1 MDFWQDARYAVRRL
15 IDARWFTLA
24 AVAALAVGIGANATG
39 FTIVNAVLLRGLP
52 FEDPEQIVA
61 VWSDLEG
68 GGETGLSYPEID
80 DYRERSRALTEL
92 VGMQGSDIN
101 VSDEGRPPE
110 RIPGAYVSEGFFQ
123 MLRQEPLLGRAFTP
137 ADDEPGAEPVVVLGY
152 SVWQNRYNGD
162 RSVLGQTVRV
172 NSLLATIVGV
182 MPEGMR
188 FANNT
193 DLWIPKDNLP
203 PESQVEDRG
212 IRGRTVI
219 GRLAPDVTMEQAR
232 EDLRAV
238 GRGLAEEYPE
248 TNAQVVPNIQ
258 DFSTRN
264 NGGEITTVFSML
276 MGAVVFVLLIACANV
291 ANLMLAKSA
300 DRAREIAVRVSLGAT
315 RGRIVRQL
323 LVESLIIA
331 LLAGVVGLA
340 LGVGGVR
347 WFDGVTQDP
356 TIGKPYWMTFSLDP
370 IVFVYVAVVCLGT
383 AILFGLA
390 PALQVS
396 KTDVNDVLKEGTRGG
411 SGGVRSRRL
420 ASAFVIGQ
428 VVLTLVLL
436 SGAAFFT
443 RSFASLYAQDA
454 GFETEGLLTMQIYLP
469 LTKYPQAPEQLE
481 VLTDL
486 TDRLQGVAGA
496 EAIAITSSLPI
507 VGGGQ
512 VGVELDGRAAEPEE
526 TPPRST
532 VVTVSEDY
540 FEALG
545 LPILQG
551 RGFNRADGEPGSETV
566 IVNQRFIEVHLE
578 GGDALGRT
586 VRLGADPQSDPADG
600 WMTIVGV
607 VPDIRQGSSEEVEIY
622 PGAYRPLRGN
632 PGRAVSLLVRALG
645 DPAAV
650 TSEVRQVM
658 RAVEPD
664 VPVFNVSTMDDVLAE
679 ARWQFRVFGL
689 MFSVFAVAALLL
701 SSVGLYSITAHS
713 VVQRTREFG
722 IRIALGAE
730 AREIS
735 RLALRRV
742 LIQLAIGVP
751 IGAAGAYGVG
761 NLLQGLLVES
771 ASGDLLTLGGIILLL
786 VGVAVTACTI
796 PARRASSVDPVTAL
810 RVE

>member
-1 MDFWQDARYAVRRL
+1 MDLWQDARYAVRRL
-15 IDARWFTLA
+15 LEARWFTLA
-24 AVAALAVGIGANATG
+24 AVAALAVGIGANAAG

-52 FEDPEQIVA
+52 FEDPDQIVA
-61 VWSDLEG
+61 VWTDLEG
-68 GGETGLSYPEID
+68 GGQSGLSYPEID
-80 DYRERSRALTEL
+80 DYRERSRAFTDLI
-92 VGMQGSDIN
+92 GMTGSDMNI
-101 VSDEGRPPE
+101 SDEGRPPE
-110 RIPGAYVSEGFFQ
+110 RIPGAYVSAGFFQ
-123 MLRQEPLLGRAFTP
+123 MLRQEPILGRAFTE

-152 SVWQNRYNGD
+152 SVWQNRYSGD
-162 RSVLGQTVRV
+162 RNLLGQTVRV

-193 DLWIPKDNLP
+193 DLWLPKDNLP

-219 GRLAPDVTMEQAR
+219 GRLASGVTLEQAR
-232 EDLRAV
+232 EDLRAI
-238 GRGLAEEYPE
+238 GRSLAEEYPE
-248 TNAQVVPNIQ
+248 TNADVVPNVQ
-258 DFSTRN
+258 DFNTRN
-264 NGGEITTVFSML
+264 NGGEITTIFAML

-300 DRAREIAVRVSLGAT
+300 DRAREVAVRVSLGAT

-356 TIGKPYWMTFSLDP
+356 NIGKPYWMVFSLDP

-411 SGGVRSRRL
+411 SGGVQSRRW
-420 ASAFVIGQ
+420 ASAFVVGQ

-436 SGAAFFT
+436 SGATFFT
-443 RSFASLYAQDA
+443 RSFASLYAMDT

-486 TDRLQGVAGA
+486 TDRLQGLAGT
-496 EAIAITSSLPI
+496 EASAITNSLPI
-507 VGGGQ
+507 IGGGQ
-512 VGVELDGRAAEPEE
+512 VGVELDGRVAEPEE
-526 TPPRST
+526 TPPRSS

-540 FEALG
+540 FATLG

-566 IVNQRFIEVHLE
+566 IVNQRFVDVHLE

-586 VRLGADPQSDPADG
+586 VRLGAAPQSDPADG

-607 VPDIRQGSSEEVEIY
+607 VPDVRQGSSEDVEIY

-632 PGRAVSLLVRALG
+632 PGRAVILLVRALG
-645 DPAAV
+645 DPAAA
-650 TSEVRQVM
+650 TSEVRQLM

-679 ARWQFRVFGL
+679 ARWPFRVFGL

-722 IRIALGAE
+722 IRISLGAE
-730 AREIS
+730 PREIS

-742 LIQLAIGVP
+742 LIQLAVGVP
-751 IGAAGAYGVG
+751 IGIAGAYGVG
-761 NLLQGLLVES
+761 NVLQGLLVES
-771 ASGDLLTLGGIILLL
+771 ASGELLTLGGIAFLL
-786 VGVAVTACTI
+786 VGVAVTACMI

>member
-1 MDFWQDARYAVRRL
+1 MDFLQDARYAVRRL
-15 IDARWFTLA
+15 LDARWFTLA
-24 AVAALAVGIGANATG
+24 AVTALAVGIGANTAG
-39 FTIVNAVLLRGLP
+39 FTIVNAVMLRGLP
-52 FEDPEQIVA
+52 FEDPDQIVA
-61 VWSDLEG
+61 VWTDLEG
-68 GGETGLSYPEID
+68 GGQSGLSYPEID
-80 DYRERSRALTEL
+80 DYRERSRAFTEL
-92 VGMQGSDIN
+92 VGMVGSDIN
-101 VSDEGRPPE
+101 VSDQGRPPE
-110 RIPGAYVSEGFFQ
+110 RIPGAYVSAGFFQ
-123 MLRQEPLLGRAFTP
+123 MLRQEPILGRAFTE
-137 ADDEPGAEPVVVLGY
+137 ADDEPGAEPVVLLGY
-152 SVWQNRYNGD
+152 SVWQNRYSGD
-162 RSVLGQTVRV
+162 RNVLGQTIRV

-212 IRGRTVI
+212 VRGRTVI
-219 GRLAPDVTMEQAR
+219 GRLAPGVTMEQAR
-232 EDLRAV
+232 EDLRAI
-238 GRGLAEEYPE
+238 GRSLAEEHPE
-248 TNAQVVPNIQ
+248 TTADVVPNVQ
-258 DFSTRN
+258 DFNARN
-264 NGGEITTVFSML
+264 NGGEITTIFSML

-331 LLAGVVGLA
+331 LMAGVVGLA

-356 TIGKPYWMTFSLDP
+356 NIGKPYWMVFSLDP
-370 IVFVYVAVVCLGT
+370 IVFVYVAAVCLGT

-411 SGGVRSRRL
+411 SGGVQSRRW
-420 ASAFVIGQ
+420 AGAFVIGQ

-443 RSFASLYAQDA
+443 RSFASLYAMDT

-469 LTKYPQAPEQLE
+469 LTKYPQAPEQIE

-486 TDRLQGVAGA
+486 TDRLQGLAGT
-496 EAIAITSSLPI
+496 EASAITTSLPI

-512 VGVELDGRAAEPEE
+512 VGVELDGRVAEPEE
-526 TPPRST
+526 TPPSSS
-532 VVTVSEDY
+532 VVSVSEDY
-540 FEALG
+540 FTTLG

-566 IVNQRFIEVHLE
+566 IVNQRFVDVHLE

-586 VRLGADPQSDPADG
+586 VRLGADPESDPADG

-607 VPDIRQGSSEEVEIY
+607 VPNVRQGSSEDVEIN

-632 PGRAVSLLVRALG
+632 PGRAVSLLVRAVG
-645 DPAAV
+645 DPAVV
-650 TSEVRQVM
+650 TSQVRQVV

-679 ARWQFRVFGL
+679 ARWPFRVFGL
-689 MFSVFAVAALLL
+689 MFSVFAGAALLL

-722 IRIALGAE
+722 IRISLGAE
-730 AREIS
+730 PREIS

-742 LIQLAIGVP
+742 LVQLAVGVP
-751 IGAAGAYGVG
+751 IGVAGAYGVG
-761 NLLQGLLVES
+761 NVLQGLLVES
-771 ASGDLLTLGGIILLL
+771 ASGNLLTLGIAFLL
-786 VGVAVTACTI
+786 VGVSVAACLV
-796 PARRASSVDPVTAL
+796 PARRASTMDPVTAL